1 MSSDRPSHL
10 EEEPE
15 FHLPEH
21 HSPLPQLSHTGTE
34 FHPSSSSY
42 ASVMQSSEY
51 TNLRKTFTGF
61 AFPMT
66 VAGLVCYFTYVV
78 LSIFAPGLMGARLGE
93 SGFNWGIIIGLAQ
106 FAVVYI
112 WTAAYVN
119 FANNKLDRVSGELKA
134 KLEGEA
140 TA

>member
-1 MSSDRPSHL
+1 
-10 EEEPE
+10 
-15 FHLPEH
+15 
-21 HSPLPQLSHTGTE
+21 
-34 FHPSSSSY
+34 
-42 ASVMQSSEY
+42 
-51 TNLRKTFTGF
+51 
-61 AFPMT
+61 
-66 VAGLVCYFTYVV
+66 
-78 LSIFAPGLMGARLGE
+78 MGARLGE